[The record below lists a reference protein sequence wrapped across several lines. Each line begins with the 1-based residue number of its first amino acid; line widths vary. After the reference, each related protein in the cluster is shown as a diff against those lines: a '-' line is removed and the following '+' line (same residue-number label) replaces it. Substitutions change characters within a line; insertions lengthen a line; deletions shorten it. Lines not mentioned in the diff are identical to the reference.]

1 MNSTYTQKSF
11 RAQKMDTRAAVSILD
26 YSPQNIGL
34 QRKVDIANA
43 STQREEAPQP
53 NNTGMPDNLKSGIES
68 LSGFSMDDVRVHYN
82 SSKPATVQALAYTQG
97 TDIHVAPGQEKHL
110 PHEAWHVAQ
119 QMAGRVSPTT
129 NINGMPV
136 NDNAALEHEADVMG
150 EKAVQCKSG
159 NAKSKATP
167 CSAKPIQCYKKID
180 EYVVSKTGKYA
191 VKENEASTVYVNNRI
206 TTDMGIQHLNRLG
219 ILPNTALLNIEGE
232 VYDVYKQ
239 IRTPETLSEL
249 LSSTAADAKS
259 DEIPALETEKGI
271 VQDLINVC
279 NKWSEAKKDEKCV
292 IAEDEK
298 IKISGHKKTIESFA
312 LGSDILYDF
321 KVVEK
326 WINSPENIDSNL
338 LKIVLDDLILRH
350 SQIENEIEARQ
361 RQSLETTNPFWKTE
375 CGALA
380 DQIKRQNPQIS
391 KLGLDITSPDDVF
404 KNPLTAFSLWDNH
417 FSAKIADD
425 ESDVLCIEDAAGKS
439 SDGKKYLADAHWIA
453 RIYGTN
459 EDAESKKGQSFKL
472 DVVKPLNMNIPH
484 DLAWTFK
491 AKPELDADLI
501 LTVTFSVEDDSFNG
515 TFSPQKT
522 VPYAQN
528 FLLQTACSYLKKFI
542 IRKYSEEK
550 KSFCI
555 LQ

>member
-1 MNSTYTQKSF
+1 MSVIHSQKQT
-11 RAQKMDTRAAVSILD
+11 AVQKTDTTFAFSILD
-26 YSPQNIGL
+26 SSSQNEAL
-34 QRKVDIANA
+34 QRKADMTSNA
-43 STQREEAPQP
+43 AQHAAPPRP

-119 QMAGRVSPTT
+119 QKAGRVSPIT

-136 NDNAALEHEADVMG
+136 NDNASLEHEADVMG

-259 DEIPALETEKGI
+259 DKIPALETQKGI

-292 IAEDEK
+292 IAEEEK
-298 IKISGHKKTIESFA
+298 IKISGHEKTIEFFA

-361 RQSLETTNPFWKTE
+361 RQSLETTKPFWKTE

-380 DQIKRQNPQIS
+380 NQIKRQNPQIS
-391 KLGLDITSPDDVF
+391 KLGLDITSPDDEF
-404 KNPLTAFSLWDNH
+404 ENSSIASSLWRNH

-439 SDGKKYLADAHWIA
+439 SIGTKYLADAHWIA
-453 RIYGTN
+453 RIYGA
-459 EDAESKKGQSFKL
+459 EDRAPEKEGTFKL
-472 DVVKPLNMNIPH
+472 DIVKPLNMNIPH

-491 AKPELDADLI
+491 AEPELDADLI
-501 LTVTFSVEDDSFNG
+501 LKVTFSVKEGSFNG
-515 TFSPQKT
+515 IFNKET

-542 IRKYSEEK
+542 IRKYSEKK